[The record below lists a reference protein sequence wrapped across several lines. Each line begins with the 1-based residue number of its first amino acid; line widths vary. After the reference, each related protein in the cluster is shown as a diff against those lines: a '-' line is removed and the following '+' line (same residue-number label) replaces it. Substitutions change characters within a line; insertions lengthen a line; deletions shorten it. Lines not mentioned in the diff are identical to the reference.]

1 MTSTASQPT
10 GGLAALADL
19 AYRRRRRMLL
29 AWVVALAA
37 VIAIA
42 PRVAGD
48 FNADYS
54 TPGSESQAA
63 SKLIRERFPGRS
75 GEAVDVVWQNA
86 SGVRRPAVEAS
97 MQRFLSRASQLE
109 GIGRAER
116 PRVSP
121 DGTIAVTRLDLDR
134 PSWDVPDSTGKR
146 LIDLAD
152 SGSAHGLRIE
162 LGGGVIE
169 SADGGPSPELI
180 GILAAAAILLVA
192 FGSVVAAGLP
202 LVTALFGLG
211 ISGSLIGVLAAAI
224 DVPDWSTAVAG
235 LIGIGV
241 GIDYALLV
249 ITRFRTALA
258 AGREPREAVVEATST
273 AGRSVLIAGS
283 TVVISLL
290 GLFFMGVS
298 YLQGVALS
306 ASLAVLVV
314 MAASVTLPPA
324 LLGFAGRRID
334 RLRIPGLGRALAS
347 GDGRSLSARWSRV
360 VQRRP
365 WTAAIAGAAVL
376 LALSAPLLTLQLGFP
391 DAGNDR
397 RGTTTRAAYDLISR
411 GFGPGANGPLVLAAE
426 LPRTGADLGGLA
438 QRLRGVPGVAAVG
451 GPQVYGEGNAALLTV
466 VPTTSPQDSATA
478 ALVRRLHHVLPDALA
493 GTGTRVFVGGSTA
506 AFVDQADFVAG
517 RLALFIAGVDGL
529 SFLLLLVAFR
539 SPLIALKAAVMNL
552 FSIGAAYGVIALAA
566 QGGWFGS
573 LFGIDTQT
581 PVAPFI
587 PVMMFAILFGLSM
600 DYEVFLLSRV
610 REEYLAGVETH
621 RAVSAGLAKTARVI
635 TSAAA
640 IMIAVFLAFLATP
653 EVFLKLM
660 GVGMATAILVDATV
674 VRMVLVPAVMQL
686 LGRANWWLPG
696 WLDSFLP
703 RVDLERRP
711 EPAAEGA

>member
-451 GPQVYGEGNAALLTV
+451 GPQVNGEGNAALLTV

-517 RLALFIAGVDGL
+517 RLALFIAGVVGL

-610 REEYLAGVETH
+610 REYLAGVETH

>member
-314 MAASVTLPPA
+314 MAASVTVPPA

-451 GPQVYGEGNAALLTV
+451 GPQVNGEGNAALLTV

>member
-1 MTSTASQPT
+1 M
-10 GGLAALADL
+10 
-19 AYRRRRRMLL
+19 
-29 AWVVALAA
+29 
-37 VIAIA
+37 IAIA

-438 QRLRGVPGVAAVG
+438 RRLRGVPGVAAVG
-451 GPQVYGEGNAALLTV
+451 GPQVNGEGNAALLTV

-493 GTGTRVFVGGSTA
+493 GTGTRVFVGGRQPRSST
-506 AFVDQADFVAG
+506 
-517 RLALFIAGVDGL
+517 RPT
-529 SFLLLLVAFR
+529 S
-539 SPLIALKAAVMNL
+539 SP
-552 FSIGAAYGVIALAA
+552 
-566 QGGWFGS
+566 GGWPS
-573 LFGIDTQT
+573 SSPAWT
-581 PVAPFI
+581 ACR
-587 PVMMFAILFGLSM
+587 SCSCS
-600 DYEVFLLSRV
+600 SR
-610 REEYLAGVETH
+610 
-621 RAVSAGLAKTARVI
+621 SA
-635 TSAAA
+635 
-640 IMIAVFLAFLATP
+640 
-653 EVFLKLM
+653 
-660 GVGMATAILVDATV
+660 
-674 VRMVLVPAVMQL
+674 
-686 LGRANWWLPG
+686 
-696 WLDSFLP
+696 
-703 RVDLERRP
+703 RR
-711 EPAAEGA
+711 